1 VKFLPVSAC
10 IGGSLARLR
19 RLLTSFPALPVFW
32 VFLSTILS
40 GCNSDARQLQQR
52 AEVRL
57 REGNYEE
64 AVQLNR
70 LLYLKDPQAKTA
82 AQALLTIGD
91 IYYLQMRRIKDAVEA
106 YKKLV
111 DEFAG
116 RPEEYKARLQLAT
129 IFENEMAD
137 LTQAVAEY
145 DLILQSPEL
154 DNRFDIEFRR
164 ANAYFKMEDYNRAL
178 RDLRRLEE
186 AGVSGHLAHQVY
198 LKIGSIYQ
206 IQRRFEEAES
216 YFQRVKESPCLE
228 CRRRAIMSLAET
240 YEAVYDVTHAIE
252 TIQKLDHTPENDR
265 IVTREVARLKE
276 KERRLGT
283 ENTQP
288 WRAKE

>member
-1 VKFLPVSAC
+1 MSTAIWIPWLLLL
-10 IGGSLARLR
+10 LA
-19 RLLTSFPALPVFW
+19 A
-32 VFLSTILS
+32 S

-52 AEVRL
+52 AEMQL

-91 IYYLQMRRIKDAVEA
+91 IYYLDLRRIKEAVGA
-106 YKKLV
+106 YKKLT
-111 DEFAG
+111 DEFGG
-116 RPEEYKARLQLAT
+116 RPEEYRARLQLAA
-129 IFENEMAD
+129 IYENEMAD
-137 LTQAVAEY
+137 LTEAVVEY
-145 DLILQSPEL
+145 DRILQFPEL
-154 DNRFDIEFRR
+154 DNRFEIEFRR

-186 AGVSGHLAHQVY
+186 AGVTGHLADQVY

-206 IQRRFEEAES
+206 IQRKYEDAES

-228 CRRRAIMSLAET
+228 CRRRALGGLAET
-240 YEAVYDVTHAIE
+240 YEAVYDIPHAIE

-265 IVTREVARLKE
+265 LISREVERLTK
-276 KERRLGT
+276 KQRRLGA
-283 ENTQP
+283 ENALP
-288 WRAKE
+288 WPSRKD

>member
-1 VKFLPVSAC
+1 MAEKKSSVAC
-10 IGGSLARLR
+10 IPY
-19 RLLTSFPALPVFW
+19 LLLLLLPAAG
-32 VFLSTILS
+32 

-82 AQALLTIGD
+82 AQALLKIGD
-91 IYYLQMRRIKDAVEA
+91 IYYLHLRRIKDAVGA

-111 DEFAG
+111 DEFGG
-116 RPEEYKARLQLAT
+116 RPEEYKARLQLAA
-129 IFENEMAD
+129 IYENEMTD
-137 LTQAVAEY
+137 LTEAVAEY
-145 DLILQSPEL
+145 DLILQFPKL
-154 DNRFDIEFRR
+154 DNRFEIEFRR
-164 ANAYFKMEDYNRAL
+164 ANAYFKMEEYNRAL

-186 AGVSGHLAHQVY
+186 AGVTGHLADQVY

-206 IQRRFEEAES
+206 IQRKYEDAEP

-228 CRRRAIMSLAET
+228 CRRRAVRSLAET
-240 YEAVYDVTHAIE
+240 YEAVYDIPHAIE
-252 TIQKLDHTPENDR
+252 TIQKLDHTPENER
-265 IVTREVARLKE
+265 LISREVERLNE

-283 ENTQP
+283 ENAIP
-288 WRAKE
+288 WPSRKN